1 MSFNY
6 HVIVRRTCLVVVG
19 VLIGT
24 SALAQ
29 RGGGQQAAAARQ
41 FHGHGHP
48 WRGCC
53 RHENRAR
60 QGRAPTDRRPGGD
73 EGRQHAGEQ
82 HDGILRADLSD
93 NVSTFIENSNQTNG
107 MGWDL
112 QGRLISV
119 QRARGNEKV
128 GVLYPPDKV
137 ATLADNYQGKPFD
150 ALNDMALD
158 KRGGVYFTDTQG
170 IYYLPPGG
178 STTRIIDEVPRPNGV
193 VLSPDERTLYV
204 HNKDGVYMLAFDVAP
219 DGTISNRRNFA
230 RYKSVRIP
238 GHKDPAWDEDN
249 GADGMAVDSEGRV
262 YAATNCGVEVF
273 SPRGELLGV
282 IPVQWGAE
290 NDNIRHPQ
298 NLAFGGPDR
307 MTLYMVGAARS
318 TRCEPCRRARN
329 APQSRDPERADLKR
343 NRSRTYTRSASQPAV
358 YTIESI
364 GLPRGSGVGVK
375 IPVQLA
381 GGGMR

>member
-1 MSFNY
+1 MSF
-6 HVIVRRTCLVVVG
+6 HSGASLRLMCLVAVG

-29 RGGGQQAAAARQ
+29 PGGGQEAAPPPASFAATAIP
-41 FHGHGHP
+41 GVVAAGTKIELVKT
-48 WRGCC
+48 GL
-53 RHENRAR
+53 
-60 QGRAPTDRRPGGD
+60 GRT
-73 EGRQHAGEQ
+73 EGPVAMQ
-82 HDGILRADLSD
+82 DGSMLVSSANSILKVDLSD

-107 MGWDL
+107 MGWDQ

-137 ATLADNYQGKPFD
+137 TTLADKYQGQPFNS
-150 ALNDMALD
+150 LNDMALD

-178 STTRIIDEVPRPNGV
+178 SVTRIIDEVPRPNGV

-238 GHKDPAWDEDN
+238 GHADPAWDEDN

-262 YAATNCGVEVF
+262 YAATNVGVEVF
-273 SPRGELLGV
+273 SPRGDLLGV

-290 NDNIRHPQ
+290 NNRIRHPQ
-298 NLAFGGPDR
+298 NVAFGGPDR
-307 MTLYMVGAARS
+307 KTLYMVGAASVYKVRTLS
-318 TRCEPCRRARN
+318 QG
-329 APQSRDPERADLKR
+329 PQRPTK
-343 NRSRTYTRSASQPAV
+343 
-358 YTIESI
+358 
-364 GLPRGSGVGVK
+364 
-375 IPVQLA
+375 
-381 GGGMR
+381 

>member
-1 MSFNY
+1 MSFHNGASM
-6 HVIVRRTCLVVVG
+6 RRTCLVAVG
-19 VLIGT
+19 VLIST

-29 RGGGQQAAAARQ
+29 RGGRQEGAPASFTATSIPGVVAAGTKIELVETGLQR
-41 FHGHGHP
+41 
-48 WRGCC
+48 
-53 RHENRAR
+53 
-60 QGRAPTDRRPGGD
+60 T
-73 EGRQHAGEQ
+73 EGPVAMRDGSMLVSST
-82 HDGILRADLSD
+82 GILKADLSD
-93 NVSTFIENSNQTNG
+93 TVSTFIENSNQTNG

-137 ATLADNYQGKPFD
+137 TTLADNYQGKPFNS
-150 ALNDMALD
+150 LNDLALD

-178 STTRIIDEVPRPNGV
+178 SVTKIIDEVPRPNGL

-219 DGTISNRRNFA
+219 DGKISNRRNFA

-238 GHKDPAWDEDN
+238 GHKDPSWDEDN
-249 GADGMAVDSEGRV
+249 GADGMAVDSDGRV
-262 YAATNCGVEVF
+262 YAATNAGVEVF

-282 IPVQWGAE
+282 MPVQWGAE
-290 NDNIRHPQ
+290 NDNIRKPQ

-307 MTLYMVGAARS
+307 KTLYIVGAGTIFKVRTLS
-318 TRCEPCRRARN
+318 QG
-329 APQSRDPERADLKR
+329 PQRPTK
-343 NRSRTYTRSASQPAV
+343 
-358 YTIESI
+358 
-364 GLPRGSGVGVK
+364 
-375 IPVQLA
+375 
-381 GGGMR
+381 